1 MVLNTAVTN
10 PAAIGV
16 NLKIPSFRKEAIL
29 RVASHFVT
37 VPLEEL
43 ESTESRDNLYVMK
56 QRKEKENSVLVVQDV
71 SSKIVFSVVV
81 ACKVSIALYILLL
94 NTAMVNSQT
103 GQSCSLEKVNHAC

>member
-16 NLKIPSFRKEAIL
+16 NLKILLFRREAIL
-29 RVASHFVT
+29 RVASHFVN
-37 VPLEEL
+37 VLEQL

-56 QRKEKENSVLVVQDV
+56 QRKGKKIVLVVQGV

-81 ACKVSIALYILLL
+81 TSKVSIAL
-94 NTAMVNSQT
+94 
-103 GQSCSLEKVNHAC
+103 